1 MSDLFDMPEAKLN
14 IIPEAKLNIII
25 PEVIPKVIPEIQINI
40 TPELTRI
47 LDNIKYFDSIPPI
60 VQKSQE
66 WLDMRKNL
74 VPASE
79 SGYLLGVKGVGTLI
93 SYISNKVGISTRQ
106 ELLQYM
112 PSIQH
117 GNMFEDV
124 SRIIYETRHNV
135 IVKEYG
141 LIKSRNDP
149 ILSASPDGVV
159 IHSNNANNNANNN
172 TNNNANNNAN
182 NNNSRV
188 GRLLEIK
195 NPYKY
200 DDTETIKDEYA
211 IQIQQQLYVLETAE
225 CDFIKTNI
233 VGLTVNDETIKNG
246 FKPYNNTS
254 PDDMLNDVYI
264 YDGVSGGISGGVSN
278 PGIHNKN
285 IPLLNLNSKGM
296 EKGVLISYKDNITNN
311 INIIIYPI
319 MIEYKKDEIELWI
332 KTNLEMIKTKTA
344 INSDINSNIYRK
356 TIPQIQYWYVARY
369 YEKTVKYDSVLFEQ
383 NYIIRLH
390 LIWDLITYIRNIRD
404 TYDLENADTLTSVC
418 GLDIIKQFINTQL
431 RTILDKPSK
440 FYSSIGNFNNICTL
454 LKSTLKL
461 KPLLV
466 IDDEY
471 TQQETIKEE
480 KRNSKRKNNNNNNY
494 ILDF

>member
-14 IIPEAKLNIII
+14 IIPEVILEVIQEAKLNIII

-47 LDNIKYFDSIPPI
+47 LDNIKYFDSIPQI

-124 SRIIYETRHNV
+124 SRTIYETRHNV

-141 LIKSRNDP
+141 LIQSRNTP

-159 IHSNNANNNANNN
+159 INSNNNSNN
-172 TNNNANNNAN
+172 TNNNANNNTA
-182 NNNSRV
+182 RI

-264 YDGVSGGISGGVSN
+264 YDSVSGGVSGGVSN

-296 EKGVLISYKDNITNN
+296 EKGVLISYKDSITNN
-311 INIIIYPI
+311 INIIMYPI
-319 MIEYKKDEIELWI
+319 TIEYKKDEIELWI
-332 KTNLEMIKTKTA
+332 KTNLAMIKTKTT
-344 INSDINSNIYRK
+344 SNSNSNSNTYRE

-418 GLDIIKQFINTQL
+418 GLDIVKQFINTQL
-431 RTILDKPSK
+431 RTALDKPSK
-440 FYSSIGNFNNICTL
+440 FYSSIENFNNICIL

-480 KRNSKRKNNNNNNY
+480 KRNAKRKNNNNNNY